1 MLPEEFRRGCE
12 RTVCSH
18 ADALDR
24 LIVNAHGAATLKML
38 HGAMGAA
45 KEAGELL
52 DHLEKHVF
60 FDRPLDRVKLLDE
73 GGDLLHYLAILFTAA
88 GLRFE
93 DAMASNLAKLRARYP
108 EGFDGERSVTKDRAK
123 EQRAAAG
130 APGGG
135 PSCKASRTRSQVL
148 EQQNS
153 VFGCCDRNVDQQ
165 PCECLSLALPDE
177 LTQDGHGWAEPPY
190 NEA

>member
-1 MLPEEFRRGCE
+1 MTITPEEFRQGCE

-18 ADALDR
+18 DKALHR
-24 LIVNAHGAATLKML
+24 LYVDPSGPAALKML

-60 FDRPLDRVKLLDE
+60 FGRPLDRSKLLDE

-93 DAMASNLAKLRARYP
+93 DAMAGNLAKLRARYP
-108 EGFDGERSVTKDRAK
+108 EGFSGERSVAKDRAA
-123 EQRAAAG
+123 EQAARDA
-130 APGGG
+130 A
-135 PSCKASRTRSQVL
+135 T
-148 EQQNS
+148 N
-153 VFGCCDRNVDQQ
+153 N
-165 PCECLSLALPDE
+165 
-177 LTQDGHGWAEPPY
+177 LTQDGHGRAEPPT
-190 NEA
+190 NEV